1 MSYSVLNVSFRA
13 EKGRAGFLIWRYL
26 LRRDD
31 PSPAPWEEGAPKYQ
45 CIVPDLCK
53 DESTDAENP
62 TKKIKLEMYNLDE
75 EMKKLADADEVFF
88 IHVLHWSFFALIC
101 SCRKPGILDLTSQS
115 LNFNQK
121 PTKWTNYQVVKKSWK
136 LGF

>member
-1 MSYSVLNVSFRA
+1 VSYSVLNFRA

-62 TKKIKLEMYNLDE
+62 TKKIKLEMYTLDE
-75 EMKKLADADEVFF
+75 EMKKLADADEVIFF
-88 IHVLHWSFFALIC
+88 NSCFTLIILC
-101 SCRKPGILDLTSQS
+101 PYLFLLKVRYSKFNFPESKFQSKTNQMNGII
-115 LNFNQK
+115 
-121 PTKWTNYQVVKKSWK
+121 KW
-136 LGF
+136 

>member
-1 MSYSVLNVSFRA
+1 MVILFAGSTKLKTLRKKTVKFISYSVLNVPFRA

-88 IHVLHWSFFALIC
+88 LFMFYIDHSLPLFVLVE
-101 SCRKPGILDLTSQS
+101 SQV
-115 LNFNQK
+115 F
-121 PTKWTNYQVVKKSWK
+121 
-136 LGF
+136 

>member
-1 MSYSVLNVSFRA
+1 MSYSVLNFRA

-62 TKKIKLEMYNLDE
+62 TKKIKLEMYTLDE
-75 EMKKLADADEVFF
+75 EMKKLADADEVIFF
-88 IHVLHWSFFALIC
+88 NSCFTLIILC
-101 SCRKPGILDLTSQS
+101 PYLFLLKVRYSKFNFPESKFQSKTNQMNGII
-115 LNFNQK
+115 
-121 PTKWTNYQVVKKSWK
+121 KW
-136 LGF
+136 